1 MLGLRL
7 CVLHNLY
14 YYNHLMEQI
23 RLAIEEHRYKE
34 FKKEALEAMSL
45 KELS

>member
-14 YYNHLMEQI
+14 YYNHLMEDI
-23 RLAIEEHRYKE
+23 RNALDEGRFAE
-34 FKKEALEAMSL
+34 FKKKALEDINSGEG
-45 KELS
+45 K